1 MQRSAETQLERLA
14 AEVEQL
20 RERTAQL
27 QYALESRIVIEQAK
41 GVLAERYRT
50 DTDTA
55 FELLRHAARS
65 EQMRLH
71 LLACQ
76 VVSDARTP
84 EPVARQLARLDGRPL
99 TEREKG
105 SA

>member
-1 MQRSAETQLERLA
+1 VQRSAESQLERLT

-50 DTDTA
+50 DPDTA
-55 FELLRHAARS
+55 FDLLRHGARS
-65 EQMRLH
+65 EQMRIH
-71 LLACQ
+71 LLARQ

-84 EPVARQLARLDGRPL
+84 APVARQLARLDGRPV
-99 TEREKG
+99 TERQKG